1 MLLHQVWLY
10 DEVRYRKPRL
20 NVMVLTLVFLCFA
33 YLPRRFRE
41 ILLLDIFPTER
52 NG

>member
-1 MLLHQVWLY
+1 ML
-10 DEVRYRKPRL
+10 
-20 NVMVLTLVFLCFA
+20 VLTLVFLRLA

-52 NG
+52 NFQSVDLFAKRES